1 MRACF
6 IFTLL
11 FLAALSVS
19 QVLGPRYYDLYDYY
33 ALQIDTNVRPLD
45 VATEL
50 GFDYE
55 GPFPSMEGYHL
66 FRSRKQETDVV
77 EDIMKARKFKR
88 EAHALGSLDGVKFSQ
103 KQVAP
108 KSAARKRQ
116 DEIIE
121 TLDIHDPLFTA
132 QWHLLNT
139 REDGNDINVTGLW
152 KEGITGKGSTV
163 CIVDDGLDLD
173 SDDLKD
179 NYFRAGS
186 YDFNDHVQDP
196 KPRLLDDTHGTRC
209 AGEVA
214 AARNSACGVGVAY
227 DARISGIRILSGDI
241 SDADAALAMNYAM
254 DQNQIYSCSWGPLD
268 NGASMGAP
276 STLVQRALINGVQK
290 GRQGRGAIY
299 VFATGNGAAKGDNCN
314 FDGYAN
320 TIYSITIGAISR
332 TGLHPS
338 YSERCS
344 AQLAVTYSSDGPY
357 DAIFTT
363 DVGSSKCTN
372 SHGGTSAA
380 APLAAAIYALALQ
393 VRPELTWRDMQW
405 LTVLTAIPFEQKPL
419 QQPDLIDSSEG
430 WQDTPYGK
438 RFSHQF
444 GYGKLD
450 AYAFVQA
457 AKTWQVVKPQ
467 AWYFAPCIQV
477 NQPIPQGE
485 DGLNSSIEVTEVDL
499 NGANLERIEHVTITI
514 NVNHSRR
521 GDLSVVLRSP
531 SGIISQLSTSRPKDN
546 AHEGYSEWMF
556 MSVAHWGE
564 NGIGSWTIS
573 VKDGNLN
580 EHEGVFT
587 DWKLHLWGESIDP
600 SQKYSFPLPGADDTG
615 EENDTVVPSPSSSV
629 GSEPTQDPSAD
640 HDPPAAIAVLSQYST
655 MFWIYSAFAI
665 SVVCCCIVAF
675 RLDSFGIRLCKHSF
689 SIGFCERNI
698 GSQFHKD
705 FHRNHS
711 HKHNQ
716 FDKFNEPR
724 KRIPIHHRRKDGYCG
739 TGDDY
744 CSKPD
749 CQEDYGKCQSND
761 GTLGFPHCSWAD
773 SGTSPRCDGKC
784 GSAFNNAICD
794 TSAKADAF
802 AIYGVYNYGGCC
814 SSGGFCGSTSDH
826 CQQGCQSGCDEGY
839 GPAAASSSAAAAAT
853 SASAAEQLDMPPS
866 GFMIAFFSVLGMVL
880 GL

>member
-6 IFTLL
+6 LFALL
-11 FLAALSVS
+11 FAAALSVS

-33 ALQIDTNVRPLD
+33 ALQIDTTVRPLD

-66 FRSRKQETDVV
+66 FRSRKQEIDVV
-77 EDIMKARKFKR
+77 EDIMKTRKLKR
-88 EAHALGSLDGVKFSQ
+88 EAHGLGSLDGIKFSQ
-103 KQVAP
+103 KQVARRHLFKRTAVLLP
-108 KSAARKRQ
+108 DDPTDAPSTARKRQ

-139 REDGNDINVTGLW
+139 RGDGNDVNVTGLW
-152 KEGITGKGSTV
+152 KEGVTGSGSTV

-196 KPRLLDDTHGTRC
+196 KPRLAQDTHGTRC
-209 AGEVA
+209 AGEIA
-214 AARNSACGVGVAY
+214 AARNSACGIGVAY
-227 DARISGIRILSGDI
+227 EARISGIRILSGDI
-241 SDADAALAMNYAM
+241 SDADAALAMNHAM
-254 DQNQIYSCSWGPLD
+254 DENQIYSCSWGPLD

-276 STLVQRALINGVQK
+276 SILVQRALINGVRR
-290 GRQGRGAIY
+290 GRQGRGAVY
-299 VFATGNGAAKGDNCN
+299 VFATGNGAAHGDDCN

-320 TIYSITIGAISR
+320 TIYSITIGAITR
-332 TGLHPS
+332 NGLHPS

-344 AQLAVTYSSDGPY
+344 AQLAVTYSSDGPH
-357 DAIFTT
+357 DAIYTT

-380 APLAAAIYALALQ
+380 APLAAAIFALALQ
-393 VRPELTWRDMQW
+393 VRPDLTWRDMQW
-405 LTVLTAIPFEQKPL
+405 LTVLTAIPLKQQPL
-419 QQPDLIDSSEG
+419 QRPNLIDSDEG

-457 AKTWQVVKPQ
+457 AKTWQIVKPQ
-467 AWYFAPCIQV
+467 AWYFSPRIQV
-477 NQPIPQGE
+477 NRPIPQGE
-485 DGLNSSIEVTEVDL
+485 GGLNSSIEVTQAHLEE
-499 NGANLERIEHVTITI
+499 ANLERIEHVTVTI

-531 SGIISQLSTSRPKDN
+531 SGIVSQLSTSRPNDN
-546 AHEGYSEWMF
+546 AHEGYSDWTF

-580 EHEGVFT
+580 KHEGVFT

-600 SQKYSFPLPGADDTG
+600 SRKDSLPLPGADDAS
-615 EENDTVVPSPSSSV
+615 EENDSVLPSPSSSV

-640 HDPPAAIAVLSQYST
+640 HDPPIAIAILSQYST
-655 MFWIYSAFAI
+655 IFWIFIAFAI
-665 SVVCCCIVAF
+665 SVVCSCIVAF
-675 RLDSFGIRLCKHSF
+675 RLYV
-689 SIGFCERNI
+689 
-698 GSQFHKD
+698 
-705 FHRNHS
+705 
-711 HKHNQ
+711 
-716 FDKFNEPR
+716 KFR
-724 KRIPIHHRRKDGYCG
+724 V
-739 TGDDY
+739 
-744 CSKPD
+744 
-749 CQEDYGKCQSND
+749 SNCR
-761 GTLGFPHCSWAD
+761 T
-773 SGTSPRCDGKC
+773 
-784 GSAFNNAICD
+784 
-794 TSAKADAF
+794 
-802 AIYGVYNYGGCC
+802 
-814 SSGGFCGSTSDH
+814 
-826 CQQGCQSGCDEGY
+826 DEGFELL
-839 GPAAASSSAAAAAT
+839 
-853 SASAAEQLDMPPS
+853 AEDDEEEEEGEGAGGERL
-866 GFMIAFFSVLGMVL
+866 
-880 GL
+880 